1 MSRRILAVLLAVLVA
16 AIVLFAT
23 RDSSSEISVTQ
34 TLRTVDLVASVN
46 AINVDSGWSQ
56 ENGVTRGGAMRLSLD
71 DLRVLT
77 VQEGTLAA
85 EYGSTSACTDF
96 VKPNACV
103 LLADML
109 GDAVVWFALVPSDV
123 LAGREF
129 LTLPGL
135 VDMQAN
141 GDEGVL
147 RNGWVRF
154 NYNDAHFKI
163 DIHVQPVWINI
174 ISRFHI
180 EMLHPEELV
189 RDMSGAIFYIITI
202 DTKWFKK
209 PFMLSNSDAAVSTVR
224 LVWYLVTYLCAC
236 SSQPQSLQ

>member
-56 ENGVTRGGAMRLSLD
+56 ENGVTRGGAMRVSLD

-123 LAGREF
+123 LAGLEF

-147 RNGWVRF
+147 RNGWVVKLATPVKRECGEATTSSLRDFITRF
-154 NYNDAHFKI
+154 PD
-163 DIHVQPVWINI
+163 Q
-174 ISRFHI
+174 
-180 EMLHPEELV
+180 
-189 RDMSGAIFYIITI
+189 
-202 DTKWFKK
+202 
-209 PFMLSNSDAAVSTVR
+209 LSKSIVNLTTDNVVSVK
-224 LVWYLVTYLCAC
+224 CK
-236 SSQPQSLQ
+236 

>member
-16 AIVLFAT
+16 AIVLFAI

-34 TLRTVDLVASVN
+34 TLRKIDLVASVN
-46 AINVDSGWSQ
+46 SINVDSGWSQ
-56 ENGVTRGGAMRLSLD
+56 ENGITRSGAMRMSLD

-85 EYGSTSACTDF
+85 DYGSTPTCTDF
-96 VKPNACV
+96 AKPNACV

-109 GDAVVWFALVPSDV
+109 GDAVVWFALVPSDA

-141 GDEGVL
+141 GDEGIL
-147 RNGWVRF
+147 RNGWVVKLATPVKRECGDSVTSSLRDFITRF
-154 NYNDAHFKI
+154 PD
-163 DIHVQPVWINI
+163 Q
-174 ISRFHI
+174 
-180 EMLHPEELV
+180 
-189 RDMSGAIFYIITI
+189 
-202 DTKWFKK
+202 
-209 PFMLSNSDAAVSTVR
+209 LSKSIVNLTSDNVVSVK
-224 LVWYLVTYLCAC
+224 CK
-236 SSQPQSLQ
+236 

>member
-1 MSRRILAVLLAVLVA
+1 LSRRILAVLLAVLVA

-129 LTLPGL
+129 ITLPGL

-147 RNGWVRF
+147 RNGWVVKLATPVKRECGEATTSSLRDFITRF
-154 NYNDAHFKI
+154 PD
-163 DIHVQPVWINI
+163 Q
-174 ISRFHI
+174 
-180 EMLHPEELV
+180 
-189 RDMSGAIFYIITI
+189 
-202 DTKWFKK
+202 
-209 PFMLSNSDAAVSTVR
+209 LSKSIVNLTTDNVVSVK
-224 LVWYLVTYLCAC
+224 CK
-236 SSQPQSLQ
+236 

>member
-56 ENGVTRGGAMRLSLD
+56 ENGVTRGGAMRVSLD

-147 RNGWVRF
+147 RNGWVVKLATPVKRECGEATTSSLRDFITRF
-154 NYNDAHFKI
+154 PD
-163 DIHVQPVWINI
+163 Q
-174 ISRFHI
+174 
-180 EMLHPEELV
+180 
-189 RDMSGAIFYIITI
+189 
-202 DTKWFKK
+202 
-209 PFMLSNSDAAVSTVR
+209 LSKSIVNLTTDNVVSVK
-224 LVWYLVTYLCAC
+224 CK
-236 SSQPQSLQ
+236 

>member
-1 MSRRILAVLLAVLVA
+1 MSRRILAVVLAVFVA
-16 AIVLFAT
+16 AILLLAT
-23 RDSSSEISVTQ
+23 RGSSSRISVTQ
-34 TLRTVDLVASVN
+34 TLHKIDLVASVN
-46 AINVDSGWSQ
+46 SINVDSAWSQ
-56 ENGVTRGGAMRLSLD
+56 EGGITRGGAMRLSLD

-85 EYGSTSACTDF
+85 QYGSTLACTDF

-141 GDEGVL
+141 GDEGIL
-147 RNGWVRF
+147 RNGWVVKLATPVKRECGDTATSSLRDFITRF
-154 NYNDAHFKI
+154 PD
-163 DIHVQPVWINI
+163 Q
-174 ISRFHI
+174 
-180 EMLHPEELV
+180 
-189 RDMSGAIFYIITI
+189 
-202 DTKWFKK
+202 
-209 PFMLSNSDAAVSTVR
+209 LSKTVVNLTTDNVVSVK
-224 LVWYLVTYLCAC
+224 C
-236 SSQPQSLQ
+236 Q

>member
-16 AIVLFAT
+16 AIFLFAT

-34 TLRTVDLVASVN
+34 TLHKVDLVASVN
-46 AINVDSGWSQ
+46 SVNVDSGWSE

-77 VQEGTLAA
+77 VQEGTLTA

-96 VKPNACV
+96 IKPNACV

-109 GDAVVWFALVPSDV
+109 GDAVVWFALVPADAI
-123 LAGREF
+123 AGREF

-141 GDEGVL
+141 GDEGIL
-147 RNGWVRF
+147 RNGWVVKLATPVKRECGDVVTSSLHDFITRF
-154 NYNDAHFKI
+154 PDQLSKTIVNLTTDN
-163 DIHVQPVWINI
+163 VV
-174 ISRFHI
+174 S
-180 EMLHPEELV
+180 V
-189 RDMSGAIFYIITI
+189 RC
-202 DTKWFKK
+202 K
-209 PFMLSNSDAAVSTVR
+209 
-224 LVWYLVTYLCAC
+224 
-236 SSQPQSLQ
+236 